1 MAAHD
6 ADALR
11 VPDLAGKA
19 FLVTGASTGIGA
31 AVARA
36 LGRQGARVAVHYNS
50 SRDGAEAV
58 AADVAAAGGE
68 AWTVRGD
75 ARDPR
80 AVEAVVAGA
89 AERLGGL
96 DGLVNN
102 AGASRMKPFAE
113 TTADDWRDE
122 LELKFFGVLNPLNA
136 ALPHLRASGN
146 ASVVNINAVLAKQ
159 PETALMTTS
168 AARAG
173 ILNLSTSL
181 SKELAPDGIRVNS
194 VCLGL
199 IDTGQWTRRHAAADS
214 GRTYEDWQAE
224 LAADRGIALGRLGRA
239 EEVAYAV
246 VTLLSPLASYITG
259 TSIDVCGGAGRS
271 IL

>member
-1 MAAHD
+1 MD
-6 ADALR
+6 LR
-11 VPDLAGKA
+11 LKGHRI
-19 FLVTGASTGIGA
+19 LVTGGSSGVGLATVRMLLA
-31 AVARA
+31 E
-36 LGRQGARVAVHYNS
+36 GARVATCGRRADALTEALDGLAGPDALYHAPCDVRDEAAVH
-50 SRDGAEAV
+50 AF
-58 AADVAAAGGE
+58 
-68 AWTVRGD
+68 T
-75 ARDPR
+75 AR
-80 AVEAVVAGA
+80 A
-89 AERLGGL
+89 AEHLGGL

-136 ALPHLRASGN
+136 ALPHLRASST

-199 IDTGQWTRRHAAADS
+199 VDTGQWERRYAASRSPLDYPA
-214 GRTYEDWQAE
+214 WQAA
-224 LAADRGIALGRLGRA
+224 LAADRGIALGRLGNA
-239 EEVAYAV
+239 DEVAYAV
-246 VTLLSPLASYITG
+246 TALLSPRASYITG
-259 TSIDVCGGAGRS
+259 TTVDVCGGVNRAVA
-271 IL
+271 

>member
-1 MAAHD
+1 MD
-6 ADALR
+6 LR
-11 VPDLAGKA
+11 LKGHRI
-19 FLVTGASTGIGA
+19 LVTGGSSGVGLATI
-31 AVARA
+31 RM
-36 LGRQGARVAVHYNS
+36 LLKEGARVATCGRRPDALTEALDGLATPDTLYHAPCDV
-50 SRDGAEAV
+50 RDETAV
-58 AADVAAAGGE
+58 RAFTEAAAGH
-68 AWTVRGD
+68 
-75 ARDPR
+75 
-80 AVEAVVAGA
+80 
-89 AERLGGL
+89 LGGL

-136 ALPHLRASGN
+136 ALPHLRATGRASGD

-181 SKELAPDGIRVNS
+181 SRELAPDGIRVNS

-199 IDTGQWTRRHAAADS
+199 VDTGQWERRYAAS
-214 GRTYEDWQAE
+214 GSPLDYPAWQAA
-224 LAADRGIALGRLGRA
+224 LAADRGIALGRLGNA
-239 EEVAYAV
+239 DEVAYAV
-246 VTLLSPLASYITG
+246 TALLSPRASYITG
-259 TSIDVCGGAGRS
+259 TTVDVCGGVNRAVA
-271 IL
+271 